1 MPAEEPLAKPVFCPM
16 AALPVGKKCSCTLS
30 TLRFFTSARLALEQ
44 NLEFCKRLSCEKL
57 LVFGSEIQER

>member
-1 MPAEEPLAKPVFCPM
+1 M